1 MSDLNI
7 RIRSHGGTLNMSRTR
22 GAATGL
28 LLILLGLWGA
38 LIPFVGPYINFA
50 FTPDQE
56 WTWTAARGWLQVLP
70 GVVTVLGGLV
80 LTYSGN
86 RATAMLGAWMAGLA
100 GAWFV
105 AGRAVAAPLG
115 LGAVGTPVAATDSK
129 TAWLELTYFSGLG
142 ALIIFL
148 AALCM
153 GRLSVRSLR
162 DIRRADAPVTLAE
175 EGSGRGTEPAASKP
189 DEAVDQ
195 TEATT
200 DRANSDDKTPR
211 RHRLG
216 DLFRRRHSTSVR

>member
-1 MSDLNI
+1 MSDVNI
-7 RIRSHGGTLNMSRTR
+7 RIRSHGGTMHIPRSR

-28 LLILLGLWGA
+28 LLIVLGLWGA
-38 LIPFVGPYINFA
+38 LIPFLGPYFNFA

-70 GVVTVLGGLV
+70 GVVTVLGGLL
-80 LTYSGN
+80 LTLSRN
-86 RATAMLGAWMAGLA
+86 RATAMLGAWMSGLA

-115 LGAVGTPVAATDSK
+115 LGPVGTPVATTETK

-175 EGSGRGTEPAASKP
+175 NDADRGAVPVPSKSVEPEEKS
-189 DEAVDQ
+189 
-195 TEATT
+195 ATSA
-200 DRANSDDKTPR
+200 DNDHDDVTPR
-211 RHRLG
+211 RRRVG
-216 DLFRRRHSTSVR
+216 DLFRRRHTTSAR

>member
-1 MSDLNI
+1 MSDVNI
-7 RIRSHGGTLNMSRTR
+7 RIRSHGGKMHMPRSR

-38 LIPFVGPYINFA
+38 LIPFLGPYFNFA

-70 GVVTVLGGLV
+70 GVVTVLGGLL
-80 LTYSGN
+80 LTLSDN
-86 RATAMLGAWMAGLA
+86 RATAMLGAWMSGLA

-115 LGAVGTPVAATDSK
+115 LGEVGTPVATTETK

-142 ALIIFL
+142 ALIIFI

-162 DIRRADAPVTLAE
+162 DIRRADAPVTLTEHDAGRDAE
-175 EGSGRGTEPAASKP
+175 LMTSKTVERV
-189 DEAVDQ
+189 DKSENAVD
-195 TEATT
+195 
-200 DRANSDDKTPR
+200 SDDQTPR
-211 RHRLG
+211 RRRVS
-216 DLFRRRHSTSVR
+216 DLFHRRHSTSAR